1 MERAC
6 ARYHILPISAN
17 VTMYNFN
24 NSKCLRDLTCRS
36 RDTLE
41 HDRNLRGMEGMIDE
55 MSRGQENS
63 RMF

>member
-1 MERAC
+1 MRPFPQLLTLQC
-6 ARYHILPISAN
+6 IILTIQ
-17 VTMYNFN
+17 
-24 NSKCLRDLTCRS
+24 KCVRDLTCRS

-41 HDRNLRGMEGMIDE
+41 QDRNLRGMEGMKDE